1 MGVGTVAVFS
11 VLLAAIPLSA
21 FFATINGKLD
31 ATLAPLLGQT
41 LITDSNRLILAG
53 IIGVVSVNLV
63 VAAFLVAAWREP
75 VPPPSSAAQRPKD
88 D

>member
-31 ATLAPLLGQT
+31 AIIAPLLGQT
-41 LITDSNRLILAG
+41 LLTDSNRLILAG
-53 IIGVVSVNLV
+53 IIGVLLVNLV

-75 VPPPSSAAQRPKD
+75 VPPSSTATQRPKED
-88 D
+88 

>member
-1 MGVGTVAVFS
+1 MGVGTVAIFS

-31 ATLAPLLGQT
+31 ATLAVFLGQPQISDNT
-41 LITDSNRLILAG
+41 RLVSSA
-53 IIGVVSVNLV
+53 IIGVVLVNLV

-75 VPPPSSAAQRPKD
+75 VPPSSSQQRSKKD
-88 D
+88 

>member
-31 ATLAPLLGQT
+31 ATLGSILGPDQ
-41 LITDSNRLILAG
+41 ITDSNRLTLAG

-63 VAAFLVAAWREP
+63 LAAFLVAVWREP
-75 VPPPSSAAQRPKD
+75 VPPPEREKED
-88 D
+88 

>member
-31 ATLAPLLGQT
+31 ATLAPFLGQT
-41 LITDSNRLILAG
+41 QITDSNRLILAG
-53 IIGVVSVNLV
+53 IIGVVSVNLI

-75 VPPPSSAAQRPKD
+75 VPPSSATQRPKD

>member
-11 VLLAAIPLSA
+11 VLLAAIPLST

-31 ATLAPLLGQT
+31 ATLAPILGHTQ
-41 LITDSNRLILAG
+41 ITDSNRLILAG

-75 VPPPSSAAQRPKD
+75 VSPPQRPKED
-88 D
+88 

>member
-21 FFATINGKLD
+21 FFATINGNLD
-31 ATLAPLLGQT
+31 ATLAPLLGPTQN
-41 LITDSNRLILAG
+41 TDSNRLIFAG
-53 IIGVVSVNLV
+53 IIGVISVNLV

-75 VPPPSSAAQRPKD
+75 VPPSSTAQRPKED
-88 D
+88 